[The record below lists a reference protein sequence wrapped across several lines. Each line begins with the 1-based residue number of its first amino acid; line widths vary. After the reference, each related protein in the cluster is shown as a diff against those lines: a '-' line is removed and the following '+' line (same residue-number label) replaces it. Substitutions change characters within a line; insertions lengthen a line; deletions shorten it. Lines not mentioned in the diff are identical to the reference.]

1 MKVSCIFVCLKIVSS
16 QLKRNENE
24 KIAKKY
30 VHIQNKNISYKYGK
44 GRRKNRMIMDGRL
57 NGPCASP
64 KSFIFGCA
72 ALSSHYII
80 LSCRSSVKNDFHF
93 EIYLM

>member
-44 GRRKNRMIMDGRL
+44 GRRKKQNDHGW
-57 NGPCASP
+57 
-64 KSFIFGCA
+64 
-72 ALSSHYII
+72 SSQWTMCFAKVFYIW
-80 LSCRSSVKNDFHF
+80 LCRSKWSLY
-93 EIYLM
+93 YLKL